1 MGKKSA
7 GLLMFRFR
15 NSLIQVLLIHPG
27 GPFWIN
33 KDCGAWSIPK
43 GLIEQGEDQLVA
55 AQREFEEETGFKA
68 SGPFIPLAPIRQA
81 SGKLVLVWAFEGDCN
96 VIDLKSNTFS
106 IEWPPRSGLIRDY
119 PEVDR
124 AEWFPIAAAR
134 EKILKSQISLLD
146 ELEKKME

>member
-1 MGKKSA
+1 
-7 GLLMFRFR
+7 MFRFR